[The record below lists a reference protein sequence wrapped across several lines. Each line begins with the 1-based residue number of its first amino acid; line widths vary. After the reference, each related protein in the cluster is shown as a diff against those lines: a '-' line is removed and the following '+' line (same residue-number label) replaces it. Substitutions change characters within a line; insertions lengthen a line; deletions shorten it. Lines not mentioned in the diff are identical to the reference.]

1 MDKLGIKI
9 PNNYIDRMF
18 GSEPFLIEDI
28 LAKVI
33 YFTYK
38 NPPGSLGT
46 NPNTKNKSKI
56 VETSVSR
63 IERRSGGLPP
73 VSTLHRVKAMRQS
86 VGASVPHLKAKLS
99 KHEEGSNNYSYIQD
113 QSNCDPRR
121 SSNPSQQSHPT
132 NARAIDNNLPRITR
146 KQATSS
152 ALPKIKQTSATD
164 QKRDLDKIKMVRD
177 IVKKDDVIEKLEEAI
192 KAAQM
197 QVVELERLVQIK
209 DKKMYLHQHKYDSV
223 FRPVD

>member
-46 NPNTKNKSKI
+46 NPNAKNKGKM
-56 VETSVSR
+56 VETSISR
-63 IERRSGGLPP
+63 IERSSGGLPP

-99 KHEEGSNNYSYIQD
+99 NHGEDPNNYRHTKD
-113 QSNCDPRR
+113 QSIYDPHR
-121 SSNPSQQSHPT
+121 SSNPSQQSHPINT
-132 NARAIDNNLPRITR
+132 RTIDNTLPRITR
-146 KQATSS
+146 KQTTSA
-152 ALPKIKQTSATD
+152 ALPKIKHTSATD
-164 QKRDLDKIKMVRD
+164 QRRDLDNIKMVKD

-197 QVVELERLVQIK
+197 QVAELERLVQIK
-209 DKKMYLHQHKYDSV
+209 DKKVYLHQHKYDSV
-223 FRPVD
+223 FRPID